1 MAQTAHALGDGRK
14 ARSLAVRA
22 RLPVA
27 GDADHDKLRIEGRQ
41 LLPAQPPLLQR
52 PGTEILDHDVDFAGQ
67 ATYDLARLVALEV
80 ERDRLLV
87 ATLRVPP
94 QRGTL
99 VELAPFAQRIPV
111 LRRLDLDHFRAE
123 LSQQRAGVRPRY
135 QRAEFKYLDARKRH
149 YIRRRFALIVLLRG
163 RFFLHGCV
171 IRTVSSL
178 SILRKV

>member
-1 MAQTAHALGDGRK
+1 MVRRHPRSPRTAPLFPYTTRFRS

-99 VELAPFAQRIPV
+99 VEVAPFAQRIPV
-111 LRRLDLDHFRAE
+111 LRRPIGRAH
-123 LSQQRAGVRPRY
+123 V
-135 QRAEFKYLDARKRH
+135 
-149 YIRRRFALIVLLRG
+149 
-163 RFFLHGCV
+163 
-171 IRTVSSL
+171 
-178 SILRKV
+178 